1 VTSDQRDGQS
11 GEGEGGGHY
20 RFLGLVGQGAMGE
33 IHLATDVH
41 LRRNVA
47 YKTMSP
53 EFAAQENE
61 VGRFLHEAR
70 VTAQLDH
77 PNVVPVYALEG
88 DEGRP
93 AYAMKLIEGRTF
105 EDLIEEAKALYDAKK
120 RIDDPHSLTTR
131 LEHFLKVCDA
141 LSYAHA
147 MGVIHR
153 DLKPENIM
161 VGPYNEVYVM
171 DWGIAK
177 RVGVPEVPEKA
188 GWFAED
194 EAVDHDREGYVIGT
208 PAFMSPEQA
217 QGLNDELDARS
228 DQFSLGL
235 ILFELVTLQ
244 RAYTGK
250 GMETVFRAQEGDLN
264 PIAHHA
270 KRERV
275 PKDLAAIIHKATTLV
290 RDHRYPDVGALA
302 DDVRRFQAGEA
313 PLARPDNL
321 WRWVLRTM
329 NRHREATLLAV
340 LMVCLS
346 AAVLVIVALL
356 YVQVNQYFARIR
368 EAHLAHILTEV
379 NEQGNAADAYFL
391 EMEGLLEGLSQATV
405 QTLVHARPS
414 PQKLYF
420 NTDFDEEGAGPP
432 DLVSVR
438 RYATPVSFG
447 WPVFKPAP
455 GVDVQAVEPQLQ
467 RLVLLRHTFRT
478 LFLRSHGAEALD
490 LSERETVKLL
500 GDRGVP
506 IIWSYVAI
514 EEGMHTS
521 YPGHGG
527 YPDDYDP
534 RRRPW
539 YDVGRKA
546 RGPQWGKPYVDV
558 NGQGLILPCV
568 TALRDTEGV
577 FLGVAG
583 IELTLDFII
592 DEILLTPDLP
602 AVRESFLV
610 DGEGRIVVRSTQLG
624 ADVGAGLQGN
634 EALKLEPLPIPE
646 VVEAIRAERA
656 GYLEIDDDLAVYSPL
671 SSLGWYLVVTGETD
685 SLLYGR

>member
-1 VTSDQRDGQS
+1 VTSDDRDGQS
-11 GEGEGGGHY
+11 GEAEPGGHY
-20 RFLGLVGQGAMGE
+20 RFLGMVGQGAMGE

-53 EFAAQENE
+53 ELAAQENE

-88 DEGRP
+88 GEGRP

-105 EDLIEEAKALYDAKK
+105 EDLIEETRAQYDAGK
-120 RIDDPHSLTTR
+120 RIDDAHSLTTR

-141 LSYAHA
+141 LAYAHA

-177 RVGVPEVPEKA
+177 RVGVPEDPDKG

-194 EAVDHDREGYVIGT
+194 EAVEHDKEGYVIGT

-250 GMETVFRAQEGDLN
+250 GMMPMLRAQDADLN

-275 PKDLAAIIHKATTLV
+275 SKDLAAIIRKVTTLV
-290 RDHRYPDVGALA
+290 RDHRYADVSALA
-302 DDVRRFQAGEA
+302 DDVRRFMAGEA

-321 WRWVLRTM
+321 WRWILRTM
-329 NRHREATLLAV
+329 NRYREATLLAV

-346 AAVLVIVALL
+346 AAALTIVALL
-356 YVQVNQYFARIR
+356 YVQVNQYFAGIR
-368 EAHLAHILTEV
+368 ETHLAHILTEV

-391 EMEGLLEGLSQATV
+391 RMEGLLEGLAQGTV

-414 PQKLYF
+414 GQTLYF
-420 NTDFDEEGAGPP
+420 NKDFDDEGTSPP

-447 WPVFKPAP
+447 WPVFKAAPA
-455 GVDVQAVEPQLQ
+455 VDVQAIEPQLQ

-478 LFLRSHGAEALD
+478 LFLRSHGGEALD
-490 LSERETVKLL
+490 LPEREAVALL
-500 GDRGVP
+500 GHRGVP
-506 IIWSYVAI
+506 IMWSYVAI
-514 EEGMHTS
+514 EEGVHMS
-521 YPGHGG
+521 FPGHGG

-539 YDVGRKA
+539 YEVGRKA
-546 RGPQWGKPYVDV
+546 QSPQWGKPYVDV

-568 TALRDTEGV
+568 TSLRDNDGA

-634 EALKLEPLPIPE
+634 EALKLEPLPLPD

-685 SLLYGR
+685 KLLYGR

>member
-11 GEGEGGGHY
+11 GEEEPGGRY
-20 RFLGLVGQGAMGE
+20 RFLGRVGQGAMGE
-33 IHLATDVH
+33 IHLAADVNLH
-41 LRRNVA
+41 RKVA

-70 VTAQLDH
+70 ITAQLDH
-77 PNVVPVYALEG
+77 PNVVPVYALEVG
-88 DEGRP
+88 EGRP
-93 AYAMKLIEGRTF
+93 AYAMKLIAGRTF
-105 EDLIEEAKALYDAKK
+105 EDLIEETRALYDAKK
-120 RIDDPHSLTTR
+120 RIDDAHSLTTR

-177 RVGVPEVPEKA
+177 RLFLPEDSSGA
-188 GWFAED
+188 GWVAE
-194 EAVDHDREGYVIGT
+194 EEIVDHDLEGYVIGT
-208 PAFMSPEQA
+208 PAYMSPEQA

-250 GMETVFRAQEGDLN
+250 GMETVFRAQEGDMN
-264 PIAHHA
+264 PLVHHA

-275 PKDLAAIIHKATTLV
+275 PEDLVAIIRRATTLA
-290 RDHRYPDVGALA
+290 RDDRYPDVSALA
-302 DDVRRFQAGEA
+302 DDIRRFLAGEA

-321 WRWVLRTM
+321 WRWILRTM

-340 LMVCLS
+340 FLVCLS
-346 AAVLVIVALL
+346 AAALTIVALL
-356 YVQVNQYFARIR
+356 YAGVNQYLARIR

-379 NEQGNAADAYFL
+379 NEQANSADAYFL
-391 EMEGLLEGLSQATV
+391 EMEGLLEGLAQATV
-405 QTLVHARPS
+405 QTLVYATPS
-414 PQKLYF
+414 HEKLYF
-420 NTDFDEEGAGPP
+420 NRDFDAEGAGPP

-455 GVDVQAVEPQLQ
+455 GVDIEAVEPQLQ
-467 RLVLLRHTFRT
+467 RLILLRHTFRT
-478 LFLRSHGAEALD
+478 LFLRSHGPDALD
-490 LSERETVKLL
+490 LSERDVVSLL
-500 GDRGVP
+500 GHRGVP

-514 EEGMHTS
+514 EEGVHMS

-568 TALRDTEGV
+568 TALRDTEDT

-583 IELTLDFII
+583 IELTLDAII
-592 DEILLTPDLP
+592 DEILLDPDLP

-624 ADVGAGLQGN
+624 AEVGDGLQGN
-634 EALKLEPLPIPE
+634 EALKLEPLPFPE
-646 VVEAIRAERA
+646 VVEAIRGERA
-656 GYLEIDDDLAVYSPL
+656 GYREMGDDLAVYAPL
-671 SSLGWYLVVTGETD
+671 GALGWYLVVTGETD
-685 SLLYGR
+685 ALLYGR